1 MRTEMF
7 SWKLVSGAP
16 VSAGGLT
23 ITPQVRVLQVRFPWG
38 GRWGAFVW
46 NRPVAVLVERNGKQ
60 ERLPIVDVTRVAQL
74 VIMMFT
80 LALSVVLRG
89 RRDSNRKKEHKK

>member
-60 ERLPIVDVTRVAQL
+60 ERWVLLGRDVLNALRVLLDGPQRA
-74 VIMMFT
+74 VEV
-80 LALSVVLRG
+80 S
-89 RRDSNRKKEHKK
+89 